1 MPVPMRRQQF
11 LPVILII
18 VTLVR
23 EDLSCSAETHTG
35 KNGSTAN
42 PACAPE
48 TAATDSGCGE
58 VDESG
63 WSCGLYTC
71 PEKFFSV
78 VAGDEPLLKPLKN
91 QTTGDLTWN
100 AGGELRYRYMN
111 EKNRL
116 RAGGPGHSAYDLW
129 RLTPFVEMTY
139 SDLLGGYVQAI
150 DASMTGLDAP
160 YSTTPG
166 DVNRT
171 DLLQYYAELRIPVA
185 DGQLRYRYGR
195 QFLQYGAQRVLSPL
209 GWSNT
214 FRNFEGHKVVYTHED
229 LSIDGFVMQSLN
241 GTAGNTPHPQSFDI
255 ADSSRWISG
264 LYSTW
269 KGLENNDLDLYFLHF
284 EEKQPGT
291 AAMDGRR
298 NTLGTRL
305 AGKQTVKPTILPAG
319 TWNWDVEGAWQFG
332 RDNFGT
338 SAMREVQA
346 GMVGALGGYT
356 FDELPWQPS
365 PGAIFYYGSGDRDPA
380 SGQINTYT
388 SLYPLGHAYW
398 GQIDN
403 FSGQN
408 LVDYGLQF
416 SVKPASR
423 LSIVNQWHWFDL
435 AQTGDRIY
443 NIAGTPLNGSG
454 DRNVGNEL
462 DVVARYT
469 HSKTLN
475 VELGYLMFF
484 YGDAVGQGPLARA
497 DAEQLYLQ
505 ATYSF

>member
-1 MPVPMRRQQF
+1 MLVSAWLRQF
-11 LPVILII
+11 LPVILVL
-18 VTLVR
+18 VTLFR
-23 EDLSCSAETHTG
+23 GALCCAEETRSG
-35 KNGSTAN
+35 KKDRISE
-42 PACAPE
+42 PACATE
-48 TAATDSGCGE
+48 SSVADFGCGE
-58 VDESG
+58 GDDAEPAT
-63 WSCGLYTC
+63 GLLTY
-71 PEKFFSV
+71 PERFFST

-91 QTTGDLTWN
+91 QTTGNLTWN
-100 AGGELRYRYMN
+100 AGGELRYRHMN

-116 RAGGPGHSAYDLW
+116 RAGGPGHSAYDLV
-129 RLTPFVEMTY
+129 RLTPFVEMNY
-139 SDLLGGYVQAI
+139 GDFLGGYVQAI

-160 YSTTPG
+160 YTATPG

-171 DLLQYYAELRIPVA
+171 DLLQYYAELKVPVA

-214 FRNFEGHKVVYTHED
+214 FRNFEGHKFLYTHES
-229 LSIDGFVMQSLN
+229 LSVDGFVMQSLN
-241 GTAGNTPHPQSFDI
+241 GPAGNTPHPHSFDS

-269 KGLENNDLDLYFLHF
+269 KGIENNDLDLYFLHF
-284 EEKQPGT
+284 EEQQPGV

-298 NTLGTRL
+298 NPLGTRL
-305 AGKQTVKPTILPAG
+305 AGKQSVKPERLPSG

-332 RDNFGT
+332 HDNFGT

-346 GMVGALGGYT
+346 GMVGAAGGFA

-365 PGAIFYYGSGDRDPA
+365 PGVIFYYGSGDRDPA
-380 SGQINTYT
+380 SGRINTYT

-416 SVKPASR
+416 SLKPASR

-435 AQTGDRIY
+435 AQPGDRIY
-443 NIAGTPLNGSG
+443 NIAGTALNGSG

-475 VELGYLMFF
+475 VELGYLLFF
-484 YGDAVGQGPLARA
+484 YGDAVTQGSLTRA
-497 DAEQLYLQ
+497 DAEQVYLQ